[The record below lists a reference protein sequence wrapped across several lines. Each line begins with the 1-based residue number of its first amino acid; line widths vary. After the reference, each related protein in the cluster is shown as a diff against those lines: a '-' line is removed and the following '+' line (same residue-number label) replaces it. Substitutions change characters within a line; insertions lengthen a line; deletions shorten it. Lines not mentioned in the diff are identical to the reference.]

1 MPITLKTKFSFQ
13 FYEQITKK
21 IQNDELVIL
30 PTETVYGLAGNG
42 LSLNAIKSIYKIKN
56 RPLKKKLILHC
67 SSLKMVEKYFEL
79 NKDNLIIAKKYWPGP
94 LTLILKKKNKSIP
107 HILTQRGYCAVR
119 IPQNKFLLN
128 VIKKINKPLVMPSAN
143 KFKQLSPVNAKMAH
157 QNFKTSDLTI
167 IDGGKC
173 KVGIESTMLK
183 ILNQKIEVIRYGLID
198 VFDVL
203 KELPHFKIKQTIN
216 EYFPGTSNKHYSPI
230 KPLYTNQKLVKKGS
244 AFIGFGNAKKNE
256 FKNLSLKKNLKE
268 AASRLYYYFYLVDN
282 NSLFRSI
289 SVAAI
294 PNEGIGQAINDR
306 LKRASKK

>member
-1 MPITLKTKFSFQ
+1 MGPEGEKF
-13 FYEQITKK
+13 
-21 IQNDELVIL
+21 
-30 PTETVYGLAGNG
+30 
-42 LSLNAIKSIYKIKN
+42 
-56 RPLKKKLILHC
+56 
-67 SSLKMVEKYFEL
+67 FEL

-128 VIKKINKPLVMPSAN
+128 VIKKVNKPLVMPSAN
-143 KFKQLSPVNAKMAH
+143 KFKQLSPVSAKMAH